1 MSSSSPDLPATPLA
15 TLLPAGEG
23 AEPIRVETPVV
34 RIGQGPRNE
43 VVLDDDTVSTAHA
56 RLEYDAGA
64 WRLVDLGSR
73 NGTFVD
79 GVRLT
84 ADVPTPLNEGAALAF
99 GLVELHF
106 SAEAEADP
114 EHARASYVPPATETA
129 IAERTAFRLPVWLLA
144 LIIVIVALLVAM
156 YFFFSGDPQP
166 VADPAP
172 IALLG
177 QVPTGPARLA
187 A

>member
-15 TLLPAGEG
+15 TLIPAGEG
-23 AEPIRVETPVV
+23 SEAIRIETPVV
-34 RIGQGPRNE
+34 RIGQGPRND

-56 RLEYDAGA
+56 RLEYDSGA

-84 ADVPTPLNEGAALAF
+84 AEVPTPLNEGAALAF

-106 SAEAEADP
+106 SAAAEADP
-114 EHARASYVPPATETA
+114 ESARASYVPPATETRST
-129 IAERTAFRLPVWLLA
+129 ERTTFRLPVWLLA
-144 LIIVIVALLVAM
+144 LIIVIVAILVAM

-166 VADPAP
+166 VTDAVPTAF
-172 IALLG
+172 LG
-177 QVPTGPARLA
+177 QVPTGPGQLA